1 MEFIRIQFSHGRDI
15 KITRHIPEI
24 GALCLVLY
32 IFLYF
37 FLNEGFSLP
46 LALEGEH
53 SGCLEGLEQGIMV
66 AEEWR

>member
-1 MEFIRIQFSHGRDI
+1 
-15 KITRHIPEI
+15 
-24 GALCLVLY
+24 VLSL
-32 IFLYF
+32 IHFFYF

-66 AEEWR
+66 AEE